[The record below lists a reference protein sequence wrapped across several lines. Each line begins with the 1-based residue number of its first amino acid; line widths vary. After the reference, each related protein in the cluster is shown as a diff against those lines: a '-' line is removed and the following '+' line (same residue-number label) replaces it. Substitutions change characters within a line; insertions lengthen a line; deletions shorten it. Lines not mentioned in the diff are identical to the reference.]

1 MSQSFRAS
9 RSIAAILPAARPR
22 DSPRRPPWNARE
34 RVVPIKRLLL
44 LVLAVAGLYVLV
56 DHLIV
61 TDKERVERVVR
72 DVRDAVVRND
82 WAAVAS
88 FVDEDVTLGARDK
101 ASLVESW
108 RSMWRASA
116 LSTIDADVSDVAVEG
131 DRAAARV
138 RVGPGGIVA
147 RSWGDGLVHFVRR
160 DDGWKI
166 SGVDDVHYGGG
177 IR

>member
-1 MSQSFRAS
+1 
-9 RSIAAILPAARPR
+9 
-22 DSPRRPPWNARE
+22 
-34 RVVPIKRLLL
+34 VPIKRLLL

-61 TDKERVERVVR
+61 TDTERVERVVR

-108 RSMWRASA
+108 RSLWRASS
-116 LSTIDADVSDVAVEG
+116 LSAIDADVSDVAVEG
-131 DRAAARV
+131 DRAVARV
-138 RVGPGGIVA
+138 RVGPGGLVA
-147 RSWGDGLVHFVRR
+147 RSWGDGRVHFVRR

>member
-9 RSIAAILPAARPR
+9 LSIAAILPSAGPR
-22 DSPRRPPWNARE
+22 DSSRRPPWNAPD

-44 LVLAVAGLYVLV
+44 LVLAAAGFYVLV

-82 WAAVAS
+82 WTAVAS
-88 FVDEDVTLGARDK
+88 FVDDDVALGARDK

-108 RSMWRASA
+108 RAMWRASA
-116 LSTIDADVSDVAVEG
+116 LTTIEADVSDVAVDG

-138 RVGPGGIVA
+138 RVGPGGLVA
-147 RSWGDGLVHFVRR
+147 RSWGDARVHFVRR
-160 DDGWKI
+160 EDGWKI